1 MIGFN
6 NGIYEPIAAIGVPV
20 TSLSINRGYGAFEFF
35 EITNGRPFYGERH
48 LARFKRSLQILN
60 LRTDFDDQLE
70 AVVSEVIRLSE
81 IQHAY
86 LKLFALPHDLNCM
99 DDGVRKAA
107 LYVFPTEMP
116 LFDPILYKE
125 GARLITHYYQRFLPE
140 AKTTSYLPGQYWM
153 DKECDPM
160 VADVLYHNGRTVQES
175 SRGNIF
181 VVKDGAVVTP
191 ADGVLKGITRGLV
204 LELLPEMGILHT
216 EAEVSLD
223 LLYGADE
230 VFVSST
236 TKHILP
242 VSKIDDKLI
251 GSGKP
256 GPITCKIR
264 ERFMQL
270 KYEY

>member
-6 NGIYEPIAAIGVPV
+6 NGIYEPTAAIGVPV

-48 LARFKRSLQILN
+48 LARFRHSLEILN
-60 LRTDFDDQLE
+60 LKIDFEDQLE
-70 AVVSEVIRLSE
+70 AIVSEVIRLSE
-81 IQHAY
+81 LQHAY
-86 LKLFALPHDLNCM
+86 LKLFALPHELNC
-99 DDGVRKAA
+99 DEDGLRKAA

-125 GARLITHYYQRFLPE
+125 GAKLVTHFYQRFLPE
-140 AKTTSYLPGQYWM
+140 AKSTSYLPGQYWM
-153 DKECDPM
+153 DQECDPR

-181 VVKDGAVVTP
+181 VVKDRAVITP
-191 ADGVLKGITRGLV
+191 ADDVLKGITRGLV
-204 LELLPEMGILHT
+204 LELLPTLGILHT
-216 EAEVSLD
+216 EADVSLD

-242 VSKIDDKLI
+242 VTQIDDKMI

-256 GPITCKIR
+256 GDLTCKIR
-264 ERFMQL
+264 EVFMRL

>member
-6 NGIYEPIAAIGVPV
+6 NGSYEPVATIGVPV

-35 EITNGRPFYGERH
+35 EITGGRPFYGERH
-48 LARFKRSLQILN
+48 LARFRRSMQILN
-60 LRTDFDDQLE
+60 LKTDFDDQLE
-70 AVVSEVIRLSE
+70 AVVAEVIRLSE
-81 IQHAY
+81 LQHAY
-86 LKLFALPHDLNCM
+86 LKLYALPHELNCN
-99 DDGVRKAA
+99 GRRQAA

-116 LFDPILYKE
+116 LFDPMLYKE
-125 GARLITHYYQRFLPE
+125 GAKLVTHCHQRFLPE
-140 AKTTSYLPGQYWM
+140 AKSTNYLPGQFWM
-153 DKECDPM
+153 DQEADPR

-181 VVKDGAVVTP
+181 AVKDGAVITP
-191 ADGVLKGITRGLV
+191 AKDVLQGITRGLV
-204 LELLPEMGILHT
+204 LEMLPAMGILHT
-216 EAEVSLD
+216 EAELSLE

-230 VFVSST
+230 LFVSST

-242 VSKIDDKLI
+242 VTQVDDKHI

-256 GPITCKIR
+256 GPVTCQIR
-264 ERFMQL
+264 EQFMRL